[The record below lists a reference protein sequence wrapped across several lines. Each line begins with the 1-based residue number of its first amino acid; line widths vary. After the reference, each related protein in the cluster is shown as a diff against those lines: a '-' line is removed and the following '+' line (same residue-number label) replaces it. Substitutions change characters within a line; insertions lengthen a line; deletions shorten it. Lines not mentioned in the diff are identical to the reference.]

1 MSYCYCRVGKR
12 NLCLLHVLPHFIR
25 FVLCYRTVVCP
36 DFITTTSGQTWH
48 KAASLPHT
56 DGSVVFVVCRQC
68 APYIQ
73 KAKNGCHGNVSQYRL
88 TPSNTWFLRP
98 IRANNPNG
106 ISISAAVFAG
116 LTCVTHRPTD
126 HGTRSVT
133 IGNIY
138 VRSTAMRPNN
148 NNTHA
153 NIYGTV
159 VMTLVNV
166 RVHLVHLINADSLCC
181 QYQWN

>member
-1 MSYCYCRVGKR
+1 V
-12 NLCLLHVLPHFIR
+12 
-25 FVLCYRTVVCP
+25 
-36 DFITTTSGQTWH
+36 
-48 KAASLPHT
+48 T
-56 DGSVVFVVCRQC
+56 D
-68 APYIQ
+68 
-73 KAKNGCHGNVSQYRL
+73 
-88 TPSNTWFLRP
+88 
-98 IRANNPNG
+98 
-106 ISISAAVFAG
+106 
-116 LTCVTHRPTD
+116 RPTD
-126 HGTRSVT
+126 HGTWSVT

-181 QYQWN
+181 QYQ